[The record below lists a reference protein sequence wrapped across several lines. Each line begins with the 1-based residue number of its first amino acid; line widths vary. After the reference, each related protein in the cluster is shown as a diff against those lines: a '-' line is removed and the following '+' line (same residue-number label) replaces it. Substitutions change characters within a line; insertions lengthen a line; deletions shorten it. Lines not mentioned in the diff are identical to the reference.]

1 MHPSRTDAA
10 HSVSMEVHVMATP
23 AEPTTPEPM
32 LSIVE
37 LSTYLSVPVSTLYS
51 LRTENRGPRCA
62 KVGRSL
68 RYRRADVEAWL
79 EQLMEED
86 AA

>member
-1 MHPSRTDAA
+1 
-10 HSVSMEVHVMATP
+10 MATQSP
-23 AEPTTPEPM
+23 AEPMAPEP
-32 LSIVE
+32 LFSIVE
-37 LSTYLSVPVSTLYS
+37 LSTYLAVPVSTLYS

-79 EQLMEED
+79 EQLMAED